1 MITIDAIRQYICT
14 SLLSDNTTSIEDNED
29 LLISG
34 MLDSIGVMKLA
45 GHLESE
51 CDITIP
57 AQDIVL
63 ENFST
68 LTQIHSYLT
77 DRAAA

>member
-1 MITIDAIRQYICT
+1 
-14 SLLSDNTTSIEDNED
+14 
-29 LLISG
+29 

>member
-1 MITIDAIRQYICT
+1 MITIESIRQYIST
-14 SLLSDNTTSIEDNED
+14 TILSDSAAPITDNED
-29 LLISG
+29 LLVSG
-34 MLDSIGVMKLA
+34 VLDSIGVMKLA

-57 AQDIVL
+57 AQDIIL

-68 LTQIHSYLT
+68 LKQIHSYLA
-77 DRAAA
+77 DRTAS

>member
-1 MITIDAIRQYICT
+1 LPPYAVPRDLNVLDELPHT
-14 SLLSDNTTSIEDNED
+14 SSGKVDRRRLSS
-29 LLISG
+29 SY
-34 MLDSIGVMKLA
+34 LDSIGVMKLA

-57 AQDIVL
+57 AQDIIL

-68 LTQIHSYLT
+68 LKQIHSYLA
-77 DRAAA
+77 DRTAS